1 MDRDPIGQFIRA
13 HREAKGMNR
22 EELCHDICSVTNLS
36 KIELEGRIP
45 RSSVLHQPLERLG
58 EPDTYYTMPLDE
70 YENQIRP
77 LRKKARALVV
87 DFEKATGEERPALR
101 EEALS
106 ALEKMEKM
114 VEKDDL
120 LTRQRILSDRVTLGT
135 PAGPYPPVRERELL
149 LEALQLTV
157 SGFDVSRIDN
167 FRYTQEETEII
178 NKIAITYTMEG
189 DRRTAIVVYR
199 QLLSY
204 IQENNQQL
212 SRYANQ
218 LTLVAY
224 NYARELDV
232 DGQYDEA
239 VRAAELGRK
248 AAVQYGYYQFLP
260 GLLHILAECWHYLGK
275 DEKSKEL
282 YFQAF
287 YVYKAYE
294 SRHGLEILKKDALE
308 QLGLTLS

>member
-45 RSSVLHQPLERLG
+45 RSSVLHQLLERLG

-120 LTRQRILSDRVTLGT
+120 LTRQRILSDRVTWALRRGPTPRYGSVSCCWRRCSSRSPALTFPGSTTSVTPRKRPRSSTRSPLPTPWRGT
-135 PAGPYPPVRERELL
+135 
-149 LEALQLTV
+149 
-157 SGFDVSRIDN
+157 
-167 FRYTQEETEII
+167 
-178 NKIAITYTMEG
+178 EG
-189 DRRTAIVVYR
+189 LPLSSTDSFSATFRRTTN
-199 QLLSY
+199 S
-204 IQENNQQL
+204 
-212 SRYANQ
+212 
-218 LTLVAY
+218 
-224 NYARELDV
+224 
-232 DGQYDEA
+232 
-239 VRAAELGRK
+239 
-248 AAVQYGYYQFLP
+248 FP
-260 GLLHILAECWHYLGK
+260 GMPT
-275 DEKSKEL
+275 S
-282 YFQAF
+282 
-287 YVYKAYE
+287 
-294 SRHGLEILKKDALE
+294 
-308 QLGLTLS
+308 

>member
-1 MDRDPIGQFIRA
+1 MPRYLQCDQPVQDRTGGEDPPKLGA
-13 HREAKGMNR
+13 ASASGAAGGTGYLLHHAP
-22 EELCHDICSVTNLS
+22 
-36 KIELEGRIP
+36 GRIRKSDP
-45 RSSVLHQPLERLG
+45 PPAEKGPSPG
-58 EPDTYYTMPLDE
+58 GG
-70 YENQIRP
+70 
-77 LRKKARALVV
+77 LRKGHGRRTPCPAGGGPVRP
-87 DFEKATGEERPALR
+87 GEDGENGRKGRPAHPP
-101 EEALS
+101 AHP
-106 ALEKMEKM
+106 
-114 VEKDDL
+114 
-120 LTRQRILSDRVTLGT
+120 QRPGHLGT